1 MGTSGPQMHALRP
14 EHRLRETT
22 PQRGGDG
29 VLAGID
35 THKDTLAVA
44 VIDAA
49 GRPVVVTD
57 LANTEAGFDQ
67 LEALLA
73 EHCVDRIGIEGSGN
87 YGRGAAV
94 RLVLAGGIDV
104 VEVPPSLTSRE
115 RSSRPGQ
122 GKTDPVDALAIARIT
137 ARETT
142 LPPVR
147 LAVGQAADLRAL
159 VDYRGQLVHERTGL
173 ANRTHA
179 ELHGLLPGYQAT
191 VPRLT
196 APAFIAAAQ
205 QLLRDDTR
213 VRAQL
218 TRRRLDRLAELTTEI
233 KELTAAITA
242 AMDTVDTGLT
252 DLYGVGPV
260 GAATILGEVAD
271 IRRYRSR
278 HAFAAAN
285 GTAPIPASSGRTSR
299 HRLNRAGNRTMN
311 RVLYTM
317 AITQIRADTEG
328 RAYYQRKR
336 AEGKTSREALRC
348 LKRRLSDLIYK
359 TMHADLASAQRAAT
373 GASETVNA
381 ATAQDTTNGQGQLR
395 DRASSPH
402 PALRSSQK
410 AAPTAGRNATPDR
423 R

>member
-1 MGTSGPQMHALRP
+1 MRCVPDTVFASPQ
-14 EHRLRETT
+14 
-22 PQRGGDG
+22 QRGGVG

-49 GRPVVVTD
+49 GRPLVVTD
-57 LANTEAGFDQ
+57 LANTEAGFDE

-73 EHCVDRIGIEGSGN
+73 EHHVDRIGIEGSGS

-94 RLVLAGGIDV
+94 RLVLAGGLDV
-104 VEVPPSLTSRE
+104 VEVPTLLTSRE

-122 GKTDPVDALAIARIT
+122 GKTDPVDAVAIARIT
-137 ARETT
+137 ARETS
-142 LPPVR
+142 LPQVR
-147 LAVGQAADLRAL
+147 LAVGQAADLRAMA
-159 VDYRGQLVHERTGL
+159 DYRGQLVAERTGL

-179 ELHGLLPGYQAT
+179 ELHGLLPGYHAT
-191 VPRLT
+191 IPRLT
-196 APAFIAAAQ
+196 APTFIAAAQ
-205 QLLRDDTR
+205 QLLRDDPR
-213 VRAQL
+213 IRAQL
-218 TRRRLDRLAELTTEI
+218 TRRRLTRLAELTTEI
-233 KELTAAITA
+233 KELTALITA

-299 HRLNRAGNRTMN
+299 HRLNRAGNRTLN

-336 AEGKTSREALRC
+336 AEGKTGREALRC

-359 TMHADLASAQRAAT
+359 TMHADLARAAQPNPAT
-373 GASETVNA
+373 PAAIETVDA

-395 DRASSPH
+395 DRASSPD

-410 AAPTAGRNATPDR
+410 TAPTADRNATPDQR
-423 R
+423 

>member
-1 MGTSGPQMHALRP
+1 
-14 EHRLRETT
+14 
-22 PQRGGDG
+22 

-44 VIDAA
+44 VIDDV
-49 GRPVVVTD
+49 GRPVTVNE
-57 LANTEAGFDQ
+57 LANTEVGFDALEQ
-67 LEALLA
+67 LLE
-73 EHCVDRIGIEGSGN
+73 EHAVRRVGIEGSGN

-94 RLVLAGGIDV
+94 RLVLADGIDV

-115 RSSRPGQ
+115 RSGRPGQ
-122 GKTDPVDALAIARIT
+122 GKTDPIDAVAIARIT
-137 ARETT
+137 AREPG

-159 VDYRGQLVHERTGL
+159 ADYRTQLVAERTAL
-173 ANRTHA
+173 ASRTHA
-179 ELHGLLPGYQAT
+179 ELHGLRPGYHRQ

-196 APAFIAAAQ
+196 APTFVTAAQ
-205 QLLRDDTR
+205 DLLAGDDS

-218 TRRRLDRLAELTTEI
+218 TRRRLCRLAQLTTEI
-233 KELTAAITA
+233 QEVTDLIAVAVA
-242 AMDTVDTGLT
+242 DVHTGLT
-252 DLYGVGPV
+252 GIYGLGPV

-285 GTAPIPASSGRTSR
+285 GTAPLPANSGRTTSR
-299 HRLNRAGNRTMN
+299 HRLNRSGNRTLN

-336 AEGKTSREALRC
+336 AEGKTGREALRC
-348 LKRRLSDLIYK
+348 LKRRLSDVVYK
-359 TMHADLASAQRAAT
+359 TLHEDLADGR
-373 GASETVNA
+373 
-381 ATAQDTTNGQGQLR
+381 
-395 DRASSPH
+395 
-402 PALRSSQK
+402 
-410 AAPTAGRNATPDR
+410 APTPAAAGR
-423 R
+423 

>member
-1 MGTSGPQMHALRP
+1 M
-14 EHRLRETT
+14 
-22 PQRGGDG
+22 
-29 VLAGID
+29 LAGID

-44 VIDAA
+44 VIDPG
-49 GRPVVVTD
+49 GRPLVVTN
-57 LANTEAGFDQ
+57 LANTEAGFDE

-73 EHCVDRIGIEGSGN
+73 EHHVDRIGIEGSGN

-122 GKTDPVDALAIARIT
+122 GKTDPVDALSIARIT
-137 ARETT
+137 ARETS

-196 APAFIAAAQ
+196 APAFINSAQ
-205 QLLRDDTR
+205 QLLLDDTR

-233 KELTAAITA
+233 KELTAVITA

-299 HRLNRAGNRTMN
+299 HRLNRAGNRTLN

-359 TMHADLASAQRAAT
+359 TMHADLAGAQRAAT

-381 ATAQDTTNGQGQLR
+381 ATAPDTTNGQGQLR
-395 DRASSPH
+395 DRASSPN

-410 AAPTAGRNATPDR
+410 TAPTAGRNATPDR

>member
-1 MGTSGPQMHALRP
+1 
-14 EHRLRETT
+14 
-22 PQRGGDG
+22 

-49 GRPVVVTD
+49 GRPLVVTD
-57 LANTEAGFDQ
+57 LANTEAGFDE
-67 LEALLA
+67 LETLLA
-73 EHCVDRIGIEGSGN
+73 EHHVDRIGIEGSGN

-137 ARETT
+137 ARETG

-147 LAVGQAADLRAL
+147 LAVGQAADLRAM

-196 APAFIAAAQ
+196 APTFIAAARA
-205 QLLRDDTR
+205 LLAGDTR
-213 VRAQL
+213 VRAGL
-218 TRRRLDRLAELTTEI
+218 TRRRLDRLAELTVEI
-233 KELTAAITA
+233 KELTALITT
-242 AMDTVDTGLT
+242 AMDTVHTGLT
-252 DLYGVGPV
+252 GLYGVGPV
-260 GAATILGEVAD
+260 SAATILGEVAD

-299 HRLNRAGNRTMN
+299 HRLNRSGNRTLN

-336 AEGKTSREALRC
+336 AEGKTGREALRC

-359 TMHADLASAQRAAT
+359 TMHGDLAGAQPAASQ
-373 GASETVNA
+373 AVETVDA

-410 AAPTAGRNATPDR
+410 TAPTAEENATPDQR
-423 R
+423 

>member
-1 MGTSGPQMHALRP
+1 
-14 EHRLRETT
+14 
-22 PQRGGDG
+22 

-44 VIDAA
+44 VIDPV
-49 GRPVVVTD
+49 GRPLVVTD
-57 LANTEAGFDQ
+57 LANTEAGFDE

-73 EHCVDRIGIEGSGN
+73 EHSVDRVGIEGSGN
-87 YGRGAAV
+87 YGRGAAI
-94 RLVLAGGIDV
+94 RLAMAGGMQV

-122 GKTDPVDALAIARIT
+122 GKTDPVDCLAIARIT
-137 ARETT
+137 ARETD

-159 VDYRGQLVHERTGL
+159 ADYRNQLVAERTAL

-179 ELHGLLPGYQAT
+179 ELHGLLPGYQVT

-196 APAFIAAAQ
+196 APTFLTAATD
-205 QLLRDDTR
+205 LLRSDTR
-213 VRAQL
+213 IRAQL
-218 TRRRLDRLAELTTEI
+218 TLRRLSRLTELTAQI
-233 KELTAAITA
+233 KELTALITTT
-242 AMDTVDTGLT
+242 MDTIDTGLT

-299 HRLNRAGNRTMN
+299 HRLNRAGNRTLN

-336 AEGKTSREALRC
+336 AEGKTGREALRC
-348 LKRRLSDLIYK
+348 LKRRLSDLIYT
-359 TMHADLASAQRAAT
+359 TMHAELAEQSTPATTAA
-373 GASETVNA
+373 
-381 ATAQDTTNGQGQLR
+381 
-395 DRASSPH
+395 
-402 PALRSSQK
+402 
-410 AAPTAGRNATPDR
+410 
-423 R
+423 